1 MVRPGSECHRD
12 RLEAL
17 LEGRLSRPDEAML
30 ERHLSRCAGCR
41 VAIEAMAAG
50 PEWWSDLR
58 RLGAVAAVIKQPVP
72 TGAEVAGE
80 LALGVLEPS
89 EDPASLG
96 RLGIYEI
103 TGVLGQGGMG
113 LVLKG
118 FDPTLRRPV
127 AIKVIAP
134 ELAASGPAR
143 RRFAREARAAAAVSH
158 EHVVAI
164 HAVAESAGGLP
175 YLVMTYV
182 AGKSLQERIDAGG
195 PLGVAEILRIGM
207 QVAAGL
213 AGAHTQGLV
222 HRDIKPA
229 NILLENGVER
239 VKITDFGLARIA
251 DDASLSQ
258 SGVVAG
264 TPDYM
269 APEQARGEAA
279 DLRSDLFSLGSV
291 LYAMATGHPP
301 FRAGSALA
309 VLRRVCDDPPRPVR
323 EVNPEIPDWLTAIIA
338 KLLAKDPAD
347 RYQSALEVADL
358 LGRCLAHVHR
368 HGTTAPPF
376 PNHKA
381 GDPTRGRSRRAT
393 ATAAAAALVVAG
405 LIGLGVAEAAGVR
418 VTGLLATVLR
428 IKTPEGTLVVEVEDP
443 AVEVT
448 VDGHELIIASP
459 GTQEVRL
466 NVGIHHLL
474 ATREGKP
481 VREDLVTI
489 IRDKKVTVRVRREN
503 DAPALGPLAPG
514 AVPPE
519 ATGQPGC
526 GLGPLAPGAVA
537 GSPYRP
543 EPPKLGPEPSGPAGG
558 APPVPIRAVADAL
571 ILKPGDPPPA
581 EVAAQRLQP
590 VPLDEGSPVPA
601 WPAGAVPCLAYSPDG
616 KSLALAI
623 NNDHTIALF
632 DSTTWRLRSVLG
644 GHSARVWSL
653 AFSPDGKTLAA
664 ATGHWGVNSAGL
676 GEVWVWEVD
685 RPEGRVVATAIPLAF
700 AVAYSPDGK
709 TLAYGTWGDTVVLL
723 DVATGRVR
731 ATCRGHDDGV
741 RAVAF
746 SPDGK
751 TLASGGLDQTVRLWD
766 AATGAPIGDP
776 LPAPD
781 AGLGGL
787 AFSPDG
793 SLLAASSL
801 AKDNRKAGEKI
812 ARVKVWDVATR
823 HERARL
829 DGHPLNVLCLAF
841 SPDGKTLATGGGRNR
856 VSGEVKL
863 WDVATWTERATLG
876 GFSLWVESVGFTP
889 DGSTLTACGSS
900 GGLRGQVRS
909 WDLSPAVRPAREFRI
924 DNAPAW
930 SVAFS
935 PDGKT
940 LAAGYGRW
948 DRHGKLRLW
957 DVAGGRVRAE
967 ARTHLGLRSLA
978 YAPDGEALAL
988 GDYHGS
994 VTIYPARGAGGPR
1007 AWQAHDLR
1015 INAIAF
1021 APDGKAVATASQ
1033 DRTVRLWDVATGLES
1048 RAFVRDGDEPW
1059 AVAFSPDGKTLA
1071 AGYKDGR
1078 AVLWDLSSGNPWLT
1092 LSGHAL
1098 GISALAFAP
1107 GGRVVATASWDK
1119 TVRLWDAS
1127 SGEGLATLHG
1137 HAQAVK
1143 SVAFSPNGTAL
1154 ASADGAED
1162 GTGAPG
1168 VVRLWDVPGGRPRA
1182 TLRGHRGRV
1191 WSVAFSPDGT
1201 QLASADDDGVVTLWN
1216 ASGMSAG
1223 R

>member
-428 IKTPEGTLVVEVEDP
+428 IKTPEGTLVVEVEAP

-514 AVPPE
+514 AV
-519 ATGQPGC
+519 
-526 GLGPLAPGAVA
+526 AP
-537 GSPYRP
+537 SPYRP

-590 VPLDEGSPVPA
+590 VPLDEESPVPA

-751 TLASGGLDQTVRLWD
+751 TLA
-766 AATGAPIGDP
+766 
-776 LPAPD
+776 
-781 AGLGGL
+781 
-787 AFSPDG
+787 
-793 SLLAASSL
+793 
-801 AKDNRKAGEKI
+801 
-812 ARVKVWDVATR
+812 
-823 HERARL
+823 
-829 DGHPLNVLCLAF
+829 
-841 SPDGKTLATGGGRNR
+841 
-856 VSGEVKL
+856 
-863 WDVATWTERATLG
+863 
-876 GFSLWVESVGFTP
+876 
-889 DGSTLTACGSS
+889 
-900 GGLRGQVRS
+900 
-909 WDLSPAVRPAREFRI
+909 
-924 DNAPAW
+924 
-930 SVAFS
+930 
-935 PDGKT
+935 
-940 LAAGYGRW
+940 
-948 DRHGKLRLW
+948 
-957 DVAGGRVRAE
+957 
-967 ARTHLGLRSLA
+967 
-978 YAPDGEALAL
+978 
-988 GDYHGS
+988 
-994 VTIYPARGAGGPR
+994 
-1007 AWQAHDLR
+1007 
-1015 INAIAF
+1015 
-1021 APDGKAVATASQ
+1021 
-1033 DRTVRLWDVATGLES
+1033 
-1048 RAFVRDGDEPW
+1048 
-1059 AVAFSPDGKTLA
+1059 

-1107 GGRVVATASWDK
+1107 GGRVVA
-1119 TVRLWDAS
+1119 
-1127 SGEGLATLHG
+1127 
-1137 HAQAVK
+1137 
-1143 SVAFSPNGTAL
+1143 AL
-1154 ASADGAED
+1154 AG
-1162 GTGAPG
+1162 
-1168 VVRLWDVPGGRPRA
+1168 
-1182 TLRGHRGRV
+1182 
-1191 WSVAFSPDGT
+1191 
-1201 QLASADDDGVVTLWN
+1201 
-1216 ASGMSAG
+1216 ASGSG
-1223 R
+1223 L